1 LSFFDEDDEPTRTT
15 RTRTRPSPPPRR
27 GRVASGG
34 SNTAQTV
41 LIRRMV
47 AVILGAALLVVL
59 FAVVSACNDRRHENA
74 LRDYNRRVSNL
85 AVESRNT
92 GREFFRQMEG
102 ANSQAPQDLYQQI
115 ISFKNTADQSLTQ
128 ARDLPV
134 PEDMAEAQRSLLIS
148 LELRRDGLTKIAE
161 DVKTALGD
169 EGEAA
174 DRAIGGIAGQM
185 QSFTASDVLYR
196 TRVVEFI
203 KKGLADAKVG
213 DQTIEESRFMDDIDW
228 QSPQFVA
235 ARLGQQ
241 LSSGDGDGGGGGD
254 DQTSGP
260 GLHGTGLDATSYGQV
275 TLQPGAANRLVFAA
289 GQPFTVS
296 FTNQGEN
303 DEFNIKV
310 SVKIARESGEPITL
324 NKTVPKV
331 AQGEKATVTL
341 PLNREPPLD
350 TAVTITT
357 TVASVPGEKTKDNN
371 TSEYPSVFVAG

>member
-1 LSFFDEDDEPTRTT
+1 MSFFDEDDEPPRTT

-27 GRVASGG
+27 GRVAGGG
-34 SNTAQTV
+34 SSTSQTV
-41 LIRRMV
+41 VIRRMV
-47 AVILGAALLVVL
+47 AVILGAALLLVL
-59 FAVVSACNDRRHENA
+59 FLVVNACNDRRHENA
-74 LRDYNRRVSNL
+74 LSDYNRRVSNL

-92 GREFFRQMEG
+92 GSEFFKQMEQGG
-102 ANSQAPQDLYQQI
+102 AQAPQDLYQQI
-115 ISFKNTADQSLTQ
+115 VSFRNTANQSLTQ
-128 ARDLPV
+128 AQDLPV
-134 PEDMAEAQRSLLIS
+134 PDDMAEAQRSLLIS

-161 DVKTALGD
+161 EVKTALGD
-169 EGEAA
+169 EGEVADEAIKEIAA
-174 DRAIGGIAGQM
+174 QM
-185 QSFTASDVLYR
+185 QTFTASDVLYR
-196 TRVVEFI
+196 TRVVEFM
-203 KKGLADAKVG
+203 KKGLADAGVG
-213 DQTIEESRFMDDIDW
+213 DQTIEQSQFLGDIGW

-241 LSSGDGDGGGGGD
+241 LSSGGDGEGGRGD
-254 DQTSGP
+254 EPTGP

-289 GQPFTVS
+289 GQPFSVS

-303 DEFNIKV
+303 DEFNIRV
-310 SVKIARESGEPITL
+310 SVKIARESGDPITL
-324 NKTVPKV
+324 NKTVPRV

-341 PLNREPPLD
+341 PLNKEPPLD